1 MKDYQTR
8 VFAEKKELDNKIIS
22 LNTFL
27 FSDLSMDL
35 LDRDRKLMVRQMH
48 IMMEYSSILSERI
61 DNFI

>member
-61 DNFI
+61 DNSI